1 MTNDRRSENQM
12 NDSNFKFNSF
22 KSQWHQ
28 SSPPLTYVDEIFHF
42 CEDIL
47 DKSIKSKN
55 ILVLFFSLFSFLLL
69 FTLTP
74 HPSSYRCVF
83 FFEEEVDKSVNNS
96 ILIFMSLRYTQSD
109 QFDCAFVLCSQFY
122 CEARWCQRMNKN
134 GNIVERGH
142 QIVDNTQ
149 WMGSQCVRAHFSMA
163 LSYFVCSKI
172 FSVLCRAE

>member
-1 MTNDRRSENQM
+1 MTSIVTPTHLRRRNI
-12 NDSNFKFNSF
+12 SF
-22 KSQWHQ
+22 LWG
-28 SSPPLTYVDEIFHF
+28 YF
-42 CEDIL
+42 L

-55 ILVLFFSLFSFLLL
+55 ILVLFFSLFFLVVVHVDTASIIVSL
-69 FTLTP
+69 
-74 HPSSYRCVF
+74 CF

-109 QFDCAFVLCSQFY
+109 QFDFAFVLRSQFY